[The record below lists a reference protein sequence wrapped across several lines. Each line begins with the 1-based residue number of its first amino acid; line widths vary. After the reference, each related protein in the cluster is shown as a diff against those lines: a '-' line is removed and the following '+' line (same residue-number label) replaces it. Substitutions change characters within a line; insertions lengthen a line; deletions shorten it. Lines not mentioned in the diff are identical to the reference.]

1 MMEVQHSDAL
11 IVVDVQNDFCMGG
24 SLPVSDGDLVIR
36 PINSML
42 MTFDHLVFSR
52 DWHPADHCSFD
63 FDPQYKDG
71 SWPCH
76 CIQNSPGAEFPHDL
90 RVPVDAIIVNKATE
104 PDKDVYSAFE
114 DTGLADIL
122 RKRGV
127 TRIFVAGLALDVCVK
142 ATCLDGLREGFKV
155 VLVADATQPVVE
167 EQKEAVLD
175 ELRTAGVAMV
185 KSGAIS

>member
-1 MMEVQHSDAL
+1 MIEVQRSDAL
-11 IVVDVQNDFCMGG
+11 IVVDVQNDFLMGG
-24 SLPVSDGDLVIR
+24 TLAVPDADLVIR

-71 SWPCH
+71 SWPDH

-90 RVPVDAIIVNKATE
+90 RVPVDAIIVNKGTS
-104 PDKDVYSAFE
+104 PDKEVYSAFE
-114 DTGLADIL
+114 DTGLADRL

-127 TRIFVAGLALDVCVK
+127 TRVFVAGLALDYCVK
-142 ATCLDGLREGFKV
+142 ATCLDALREGFAV
-155 VLVADATQPVVE
+155 ALVEDATQPVAE
-167 EQKEAVLD
+167 KQKDMALE
-175 ELRTAGVAMV
+175 ELRAAGVVMV
-185 KSGAIS
+185 RSGDIS